1 MNIKKI
7 LYIVCALS
15 SRFHIPANMKEYL
28 LFGFT
33 AEIVWIMKPR
43 KPRKS
48 HQTELCVRL
57 EQILLLSNVS
67 EQFISI
73 SGLINKLFKV
83 CSVLSFTPKI
93 IFLKMS
99 NMPGWQ
105 KDGSMNESFTRWQW
119 ELLCRMVWR
128 PWHWPKERVRVG
140 GAQSFTVQLV
150 WRLN

>member
-1 MNIKKI
+1 M
-7 LYIVCALS
+7 CTLS
-15 SRFHIPANMKEYL
+15 SRFHIPANMLEYL

-48 HQTELCVRL
+48 HQTELCVPVWNRYCCSL
-57 EQILLLSNVS
+57 MCQNSTHYCE
-67 EQFISI
+67 FISI

-105 KDGSMNESFTRWQW
+105 KDGSMDESFTRWQW

-140 GAQSFTVQLV
+140 VAQSFTVQLV